1 MFIDRLTDRQTVLYT
16 LMVKYYWAIKEW
28 TIDIQQHEWTWND
41 YAEWRTPDQI
51 HTHTHTHT
59 HISMLGWLN
68 LSCLYGCLIRGWINN
83 RENECFGHSDKH
95 EIKVRK
101 KWKWGKNSSF
111 SPITEA
117 IMYQLL
123 NNSRLKGKNK
133 KVKLSL
139 RKATISMHC
148 CFLNDYLKMVPCWGF
163 VNEMMFVWIKLFD
176 GVKKMKWNNFFKIF
190 K

>member
-41 YAEWRTPDQI
+41 YAKWRTPDQI

-59 HISMLGWLN
+59 HISMPGWLN
-68 LSCLYGCLIRGWINN
+68 LSCLYGCLIRSWINN
-83 RENECFGHSDKH
+83 RENECFGCSDKH

-101 KWKWGKNSSF
+101 KWKWGKNSCF

-139 RKATISMHC
+139 REATISMHC

-163 VNEMMFVWIKLFD
+163 VN
-176 GVKKMKWNNFFKIF
+176 
-190 K
+190 